1 MQKLTKILIAFIF
14 VFIIGIFYSSLD
26 KDTTYNTENLVGK
39 KINNIQLESFTGNKI
54 HKKELLKKKKFTLIN
69 FWASWCSP
77 CRSEHPYLM
86 TLSKN
91 KNLNIIGINFKDKN
105 KSASNFL
112 KELGNPYD
120 FLAKDKFGKQS
131 ITFGIYGIPE
141 SILINR
147 DAYIVKK
154 FVGPLSQYDLDEI
167 INILENL

>member
-1 MQKLTKILIAFIF
+1 
-14 VFIIGIFYSSLD
+14 
-26 KDTTYNTENLVGK
+26 
-39 KINNIQLESFTGNKI
+39 
-54 HKKELLKKKKFTLIN
+54 
-69 FWASWCSP
+69 
-77 CRSEHPYLM
+77 M

>member
-54 HKKELLKKKKFTLIN
+54 YKKELLKKKKFTLIN